1 MRHLIFSIVGSPPES
16 PSVNPP
22 GAGTIGF
29 ETEYQVGHNAP
40 PDILIGMPASLL
52 LLACSPRP
60 GVARQHERF
69 PENDSPWLHLKSEP
83 AERPIQRLRPVAHE
97 RRQWE
102 RRELRPVF
110 GITERPSPT
119 LAVAVHE
126 IIPLD
131 GAAMGTDAGQ
141 VLASHRLRIL
151 RTHAPIHVE
160 QASERLGQQSGLV
173 HPALGDDTATVS
185 VPSCEFQEQAG
196 LYGLVSAL
204 PAGHRP
210 HAAYQGHLVER
221 PYLRSVVRARHQPRH
236 RLPRVH
242 RPYLHAHDPFPFLH
256 GSFTDDIIPSISFA
270 SPTAVR
276 NIRCG
281 IIPHLIFPVVGSFFS
296 LSLRSPMVMIR
307 FPGVVLLLGFF

>member
-83 AERPIQRLRPVAHE
+83 AERPIQRLRPVVHE

-173 HPALGDDTATVS
+173 HPAPGDDTATVS

-196 LYGLVSAL
+196 CMVLYPHFQQGTGLTLRIKATLLSVHTSGAL
-204 PAGHRP
+204 SVLVTSHAIDSPAYTGR
-210 HAAYQGHLVER
+210 
-221 PYLRSVVRARHQPRH
+221 
-236 RLPRVH
+236 
-242 RPYLHAHDPFPFLH
+242 
-256 GSFTDDIIPSISFA
+256 ISM
-270 SPTAVR
+270 PM
-276 NIRCG
+276 I
-281 IIPHLIFPVVGSFFS
+281 
-296 LSLRSPMVMIR
+296 RSPSSMDLSRTILSPPYHSPAQRR
-307 FPGVVLLLGFF
+307 FGISGAE

>member
-1 MRHLIFSIVGSPPES
+1 MVRNIRCEETSHLIFSIAGSPPES
-16 PSVNPP
+16 PSANPP

-29 ETEYQVGHNAP
+29 ETEYQVSHNVT

-97 RRQWE
+97 RRQRE
-102 RRELRPVF
+102 RHGPRPVF

-126 IIPLD
+126 
-131 GAAMGTDAGQ
+131 
-141 VLASHRLRIL
+141 
-151 RTHAPIHVE
+151 
-160 QASERLGQQSGLV
+160 
-173 HPALGDDTATVS
+173 
-185 VPSCEFQEQAG
+185 
-196 LYGLVSAL
+196 
-204 PAGHRP
+204 
-210 HAAYQGHLVER
+210 
-221 PYLRSVVRARHQPRH
+221 
-236 RLPRVH
+236 
-242 RPYLHAHDPFPFLH
+242 
-256 GSFTDDIIPSISFA
+256 IIPSISFA

-307 FPGVVLLLGFF
+307 SPGVVLLLGFF